1 MFLHFLDTNWLIID
15 WHLWYVFQDHYEGA
29 GTLNKC
35 LPQSEIP
42 GYFKSENIARSS
54 SVTIQ
59 LPLNLYDNPEW
70 MGFAFCAVFSFQ
82 KHPISVRMEDSEFSF
97 IIVCHLKNNLGCM
110 NPLYGISEEDVIIS
124 LHQRAFLWV
133 SFIPCAFLSS
143 KWNQCTSVEFS
154 FVSDSS
160 DVSALKCGVDLVYR
174 QNFEITRTMVECISS
189 YEARFTS
196 YGRFS
201 FHRPNQ
207 FSGSDGSSGTSGH
220 YSYDQFYKPAALVRF
235 LY

>member
-1 MFLHFLDTNWLIID
+1 MFLDTNWLIID
-15 WHLWYVFQDHYEGA
+15 WHFWYVFQDHYEGP

-42 GYFKSENIARSS
+42 GWFKSENIARSS

-82 KHPISVRMEDSEFSF
+82 KHPTSVPKKGSEFSF
-97 IIVCHLKNNLGCM
+97 IIVCHLKTDLGCM
-110 NPLYGISEEDVIIS
+110 NPLYSISERDVILS
-124 LHQRAFLWV
+124 SHQRGFLWL
-133 SFIPCAFLSS
+133 SFIPSCTLSRE
-143 KWNQCTSVEFS
+143 WRGCTSVEFS

-160 DVSALKCGVDLVYR
+160 AVLALKCGVDLVYR
-174 QNFEITRTMVECISS
+174 QKLEFTLRMVQCITSYDSPSTS
-189 YEARFTS
+189 YERF
-196 YGRFS
+196 RFY
-201 FHRPNQ
+201 HRDQ

-220 YSYDQFYKPAALVRF
+220 YSNDQFHKTAALVRF